1 MSWHSCILQKVG
13 STGLFDLHAVESHA
27 TRMRVWAQLRKM
39 MKLLRLGTRPH
50 LSMTMLHIR
59 VRLIYLRRLVELM
72 LHRKRFCQ

>member
-1 MSWHSCILQKVG
+1 MSWHSCILWKVG
-13 STGLFDLHAVESHA
+13 STGIVDVKSHA
-27 TRMRVWAQLRKM
+27 TRMRVWAQLWEM

-59 VRLIYLRRLVELM
+59 LLLIFLRRLVELM